1 MLPGESRECNST
13 IGGACRDRATF
24 HSDASNSWRATGLY
38 DAPLNLDF
46 FQNRTSATWGID
58 KVSFG
63 NNAIRDIGFAQQYVL
78 LIYSLDFF
86 VGIFGLS
93 TGTIGSVEEMKPT
106 LLSAIAGV
114 NAIPS
119 NSFSYTAGSSKSMGP
134 QIFGLYFS
142 NEALQGTRPAA

>member
-1 MLPGESRECNST
+1 MLPGDSRECNST

-24 HSDASNSWRATGLY
+24 HSDNSNSWRASGHY

-63 NNAIRDIGFAQQYVL
+63 NNAIRDVGFAQQYVL

-93 TGTIGSVEEMKPT
+93 TGTIRAVEERPT

-119 NSFSYTAGSSKSMGP
+119 NSFSYTAGSSKSMGL
-134 QIFGLYFS
+134 QIFRTIFL
-142 NEALQGTRPAA
+142 